1 MGVVAKCQS
10 ATANYEITVTHTY
23 RTYSHKQIVGHN
35 TMTQQTQT
43 RRETDRDRATH
54 THTNKHTRET
64 EREIDSN
71 NASQSKK
78 LRYKFGSK
86 TAIGKGTWRTWGDD
100 TNGRRRRRRKG
111 GGKHTN

>member
-54 THTNKHTRET
+54 THTNKQTHKR
-64 EREIDSN
+64 ERERERVRERD
-71 NASQSKK
+71 
-78 LRYKFGSK
+78 
-86 TAIGKGTWRTWGDD
+86 
-100 TNGRRRRRRKG
+100 
-111 GGKHTN
+111 